1 MSADHCTCMSNL
13 CELKA
18 DPYELRR
25 HGVNILRV
33 QTELKRSIWE
43 R

>member
-1 MSADHCTCMSNL
+1 MSADYCTCMGNL
-13 CELKA
+13 CKLKA

-25 HGVNILRV
+25 HGRNILRV